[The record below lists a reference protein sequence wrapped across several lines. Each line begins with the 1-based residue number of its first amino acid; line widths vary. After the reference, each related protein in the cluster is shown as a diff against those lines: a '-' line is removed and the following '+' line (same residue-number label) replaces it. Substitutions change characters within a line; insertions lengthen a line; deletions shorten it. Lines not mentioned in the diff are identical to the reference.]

1 MQVYTKI
8 VKGGTIHN
16 IRLDEATR
24 HDRDVQV
31 RRIRWR
37 WWYICIHYG

>member
-1 MQVYTKI
+1 MQVYTEI

-24 HDRDVQV
+24 HV
-31 RRIRWR
+31 IKM
-37 WWYICIHYG
+37 CK